1 MRRSLSVKQSKGV
14 LNDELEKIKS
24 RGYFRGGGGYLGGT
38 PPHLKH
44 GTFDLLHGSLRVLCG
59 TIDVKDESLHV
70 LTGMLHL

>member
-44 GTFDLLHGSLRVLCG
+44 GTFDLLHGPFRV
-59 TIDVKDESLHV
+59 
-70 LTGMLHL
+70 